1 MSPAFLSRMKKF
13 VWKDVPNPN
22 KCSWAK
28 GLDFKKV
35 KMNVKLQ
42 RHAFKQCV
50 RRLHDGLQ
58 HLALFIRPEGIEIK

>member
-1 MSPAFLSRMKKF
+1 MVAEGRKGAFRQRDETYISAVFLPRMKKF

-35 KMNVKLQ
+35 KITIKPQ
-42 RHAFKQCV
+42 QHAF
-50 RRLHDGLQ
+50 RHS
-58 HLALFIRPEGIEIK
+58 FIR

>member
-1 MSPAFLSRMKKF
+1 MSAVFLPRMKKI

-35 KMNVKLQ
+35 KNNIKPEQ
-42 RHAFKQCV
+42 HASKHSFICS
-50 RRLHDGLQ
+50 LLLDSF
-58 HLALFIRPEGIEIK
+58 AWLFTESVL